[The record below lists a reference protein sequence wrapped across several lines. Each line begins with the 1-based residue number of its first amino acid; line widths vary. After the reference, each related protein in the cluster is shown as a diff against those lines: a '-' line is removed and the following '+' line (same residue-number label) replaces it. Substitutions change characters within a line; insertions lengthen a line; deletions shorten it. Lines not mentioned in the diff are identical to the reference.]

1 MTTQEVLV
9 QIYERAEKR
18 LYAILRKK
26 GIYASAAVYE
36 RSLLR
41 QVEEELRRLRRE
53 SADAVNALVQENYE
67 IGLKELTDILS
78 SAGDDRTYNMF
89 SRLNKRQV
97 EIIARNTSGDFNKAI
112 GMIGRR
118 KNQYRSDNTKNAAK
132 SGKQTS

>member
-1 MTTQEVLV
+1 M

-97 EIIARNTSGDFNKAI
+97 EIN
-112 GMIGRR
+112 
-118 KNQYRSDNTKNAAK
+118 
-132 SGKQTS
+132 